1 MYEATTKMNVMNP
14 KRKLHL
20 PFASTLHLT
29 GTKRIPEIPSFP
41 GANSSFKLGHKLP
54 SDGAS
59 LKAMFNTT
67 APCAIVTTIFREI
80 DVSLAKPVTIALE
93 KKLAANIEA
102 VDDNVLFSGIR
113 NVVHHPASIVT
124 AAEEYKTKVL
134 QDLDYVA
141 VHWRYDKE
149 DWMRGCGTPFRNWCK
164 YICEN
169 VNNIKPV
176 HVAKSIA
183 NKLQSAIDL
192 HNVTQSIPVY
202 IAVPTSLDDFRNNV
216 YDELHKIYQSFVKP
230 AKSLENF
237 LMENYQSCWNQT
249 GWHVVEEIVSLCE
262 MEIMVHSTWFF
273 YSPASTWSDNI
284 RPLRKTKSLQRKF
297 EANVFGLAVS
307 EANRSS

>member
-20 PFASTLHLT
+20 QSASTLHLT
-29 GTKRIPEIPSFP
+29 GTNNIPEIPSFP

-59 LKAMFNTT
+59 LKAMYNTT
-67 APCAIVTTIFREI
+67 APCAIVTSIFQDI
-80 DVSLAKPVTIALE
+80 DVSLSTPVTIALD

-102 VDDNVLFSGIR
+102 VDDNVLFSSIR
-113 NVVHHPASIVT
+113 DVVHHPASIVT
-124 AAEEYKTKVL
+124 AAEEYETKVL
-134 QDLDYVA
+134 QGFDYVA
-141 VHWRYDKE
+141 VHWRYNEE
-149 DWMRGCGTPFRNWCK
+149 DWMKVCATPFPNWSK
-164 YICEN
+164 YVCEN
-169 VNNIKPV
+169 VNNIEPV

-183 NKLQSAIDL
+183 HKLQSVIDW

-202 IAVPTSLDDFRNNV
+202 MAVPTSLDDFRNNV
-216 YDELHKIYQSFVKP
+216 YKELENLNISLSKP
-230 AKSLENF
+230 LRSLENF
-237 LMENYQSCWNQT
+237 LVENYQSCWSQT

-273 YSPASTWSDNI
+273 YSPASSWSEHI

-297 EANVFGLAVS
+297 EANVFDLAVS
-307 EANRSS
+307 EANRS

>member
-1 MYEATTKMNVMNP
+1 MNVMNP

-20 PFASTLHLT
+20 PSASTLHLT
-29 GTKRIPEIPSFP
+29 GTNRIPEIPSFP
-41 GANSSFKLGHKLP
+41 DANSSFKLGHKLP

-67 APCAIVTTIFREI
+67 APCAIVTTIFQEV
-80 DVSLAKPVTIALE
+80 DVSLSTPVTIALE

-102 VDDNVLFSGIR
+102 VDDNVLFSSIKD
-113 NVVHHPASIVT
+113 VVQHPVSIVT
-124 AAEEYKTKVL
+124 AAEEYETKVL
-134 QDLDYVA
+134 QGFDYVA
-141 VHWRYDKE
+141 VHWRYNEE
-149 DWMRGCGTPFRNWCK
+149 DWMKVCATPSPNWSK

-169 VNNIKPV
+169 VNKIKPV

-183 NKLQSAIDL
+183 NKLQSVIDL

-216 YDELHKIYQSFVKP
+216 YKELENLDISLSKP
-230 AKSLENF
+230 LRSLENF
-237 LMENYQSCWNQT
+237 LVENYQSCWSQT
-249 GWHVVEEIVSLCE
+249 GWNVVEEIVSLCE

-273 YSPASTWSDNI
+273 YSPASTWSKSI
-284 RPLRKTKSLQRKF
+284 RPLRKTKSLKRKF
-297 EANVFGLAVS
+297 EANVFSLAVL